1 MTGEQGRYG
10 VTMKTKLS
18 YEKALERTVDAL
30 KEQGFGVITEIDVKI
45 TMKEKLD
52 LETRPYKIL
61 GACNPTLAHQALTA
75 DPDIGLL
82 LPCNVIVRD
91 EDDGATVGF
100 VDPSMMAELSPSPE
114 LGQVAREARERLEKT
129 LEAVAAIDT

>member
-30 KEQGFGVITEIDVKI
+30 KDQGFGVITEIDVKI

-61 GACNPTLAHQALTA
+61 GACNPALAHQALTA

-129 LEAVAAIDT
+129 LEAVAAAKA